1 MRQTDGVSW
10 RNLVLTRA
18 QLLVLGSVVEEGLPP
33 ETDAAVVLGQGDIE
47 IDSVHDLLRR
57 VGLPE
62 DAPLT
67 ALAVEVFN
75 LSVAPVRDPVGASLG
90 FARILRV
97 SPLAPVPEA
106 C

>member
-1 MRQTDGVSW
+1 MF
-10 RNLVLTRA
+10 
-18 QLLVLGSVVEEGLPP
+18 
-33 ETDAAVVLGQGDIE
+33 DAAVMFGEGE
-47 IDSVHDLLRR
+47 IAIGAVHDLLLR

-67 ALAVEVFN
+67 ALAVELFSN
-75 LSVAPVRDPVGASLG
+75 SSDPDPAPDPVGADLG

>member
-1 MRQTDGVSW
+1 MLGEGEVQI
-10 RNLVLTRA
+10 
-18 QLLVLGSVVEEGLPP
+18 GSVH
-33 ETDAAVVLGQGDIE
+33 
-47 IDSVHDLLRR
+47 SLLQR

-67 ALAVEVFN
+67 ALAVELFAN
-75 LSVAPVRDPVGASLG
+75 FSDPNPAPDPVGADLG